1 MLCFDNNEGGVIKQL
16 IGAIF
21 VNISYL
27 QSYFEIFTSAGGDIS
42 FLLGGSN
49 STEHAHQ
56 PSAVTVAQ
64 SKQDK

>member
-1 MLCFDNNEGGVIKQL
+1 MLCFDNNEGGVIKQV
-16 IGAIF
+16 IGAIL

-27 QSYFEIFTSAGGDIS
+27 RSDFEIFTSAGGDIS

-56 PSAVTVAQ
+56 PSAISPEQTGQ
-64 SKQDK
+64 MN